1 MHSNIVYI
9 LNNTITEWFN
19 IILNRR
25 KKEIDFR
32 LPYRKWLFDRGI
44 RILIQQTLWKWWAS
58 MSVGESLGT
67 GKELV
72 PFFLLFLFP
81 FPSPRP
87 WMTSSSQ
94 QRSLRYVLF
103 QIWHLILQTPKLALI
118 QEAFQSHR
126 QQETIN
132 IPPPS
137 WDNWQPHA
145 AQEVQE
151 QNGFAGRE
159 DGDTVG
165 LETELQELLIQDHI
179 PYPVPGCQWRSQ
191 TLQGLL
197 ARGQRMAAHTENAQ
211 LPAGRTGGLLRKT
224 TPTKLSQPPHGNR
237 WGSVYKLILD
247 FILKRSLR
255 GHKGDNEVRPGG
267 FHDHC

>member
-1 MHSNIVYI
+1 
-9 LNNTITEWFN
+9 
-19 IILNRR
+19 
-25 KKEIDFR
+25 
-32 LPYRKWLFDRGI
+32 
-44 RILIQQTLWKWWAS
+44 
-58 MSVGESLGT
+58 MSVGGITWYREGIGSFLS
-67 GKELV
+67 
-72 PFFLLFLFP
+72 PISFFLSLPLGLGWP
-81 FPSPRP
+81 PLL
-87 WMTSSSQ
+87 Q

-145 AQEVQE
+145 VQEVQE

-179 PYPVPGCQWRSQ
+179 PYPVPGCQRRSQ
-191 TLQGLL
+191 TFQGLL
-197 ARGQRMAAHTENAQ
+197 ARGQRMAAHTKNAQ
-211 LPAGRTGGLLRKT
+211 LPAGRRGGLLRKT

-267 FHDHC
+267 FHDHS